1 MSDSTKSDARPRRTS
16 GRLTLR
22 DVAEH
27 VGVSQISVSRYF
39 QDPARLSAPLRERI
53 ADAVAELGY
62 VPNLVAGGLASARSR
77 VIGMVI
83 PNISGPIFAN
93 TIQSFSDEVTAHGYQ
108 LLLASSYFSTDLEED
123 AVRGLLGWSPAAL
136 VLTSHFHSP
145 GTEELIEQTQV
156 PVLET
161 WDFQPR
167 RKPLQIGFVHQEAG
181 RIAARHLVERGYRRI
196 AFVLNSAAGDA
207 SARERCEGYT
217 GIMREH
223 GRQPIV
229 FAPTEAQPMHAGRE
243 ALLAL
248 CSARRTADAI
258 IFANDNLAFGALLA
272 APGAGIRV
280 PEQCAI
286 VGFGDY
292 PMAEMLT
299 PGLTTVRPPAREI
312 GITAAARIFQL
323 LQEDPP
329 AFDTLRKGQRPM
341 SCELIIR
348 ASS

>member
-1 MSDSTKSDARPRRTS
+1 
-16 GRLTLR
+16 
-22 DVAEH
+22 
-27 VGVSQISVSRYF
+27 
-39 QDPARLSAPLRERI
+39 
-53 ADAVAELGY
+53 
-62 VPNLVAGGLASARSR
+62 
-77 VIGMVI
+77 MVI

-108 LLLASSYFSTDLEED
+108 LLLASSYFSTDLEEN

-136 VLTSHFHSP
+136 VLTSHFHSS

-161 WDFQPR
+161 WDFRPR

-207 SARERCEGYT
+207 SALERRDGYAE
-217 GIMREH
+217 IMREH

-248 CSARRTADAI
+248 RAARRPADAI
-258 IFANDNLAFGALLA
+258 IFANDNLAFGALLS

-299 PGLTTVRPPAREI
+299 PGLT
-312 GITAAARIFQL
+312 
-323 LQEDPP
+323 
-329 AFDTLRKGQRPM
+329 QRPATDVVPTDRPG
-341 SCELIIR
+341 EQLIAEGDASASPCTSSQLPATATSVRRRTAHATAFAMLSASPVR
-348 ASS
+348 ADRRHERPRPRPRPHAACVLRCLLRHGRRLAACRARV